1 MKSMTGYGKAKF
13 STQDL
18 DIEIEIKSVNG
29 RYLDLKINA
38 PRELNFFE
46 NQART
51 KVAQHLFRGTV
62 DLRINY
68 NDHREPPMQLDKARL
83 AKYKELVHEA
93 QSFIGSHDAIPLQY
107 ILAEPGVIQTLNN
120 LDTDSTLIHA
130 LESTLDEAINS
141 LLKGTLREGEEIKK
155 EFYKSAAKI
164 REAIEEIQQL
174 IEPFKQELFEKLKQ
188 RLDELLSKESREG
201 LEQRLVLETAIY
213 VDKYDIQEELTRL
226 DSHLDMLIQLLD
238 DSDGQEVGKKLNFI
252 LQEMQR
258 EANTLG
264 SKFSTTQS
272 FKYVLI
278 IKEEI
283 EKCREISLNV
293 S

>member
-13 STQDL
+13 SNQDL
-18 DIEIEIKSVNG
+18 DIEIEIKSING
-29 RYLDLKINA
+29 RYLDLKISA

-46 NQART
+46 NQVRN

-68 NDHREPPMQLDKARL
+68 SDHREPPIHLDKARL
-83 AKYKELVHEA
+83 AKYKELIHEA
-93 QSFIGSHDAIPLQY
+93 QSFMGVQDDIPLQY

-120 LDTDSTLIHA
+120 LDTDNTLINA
-130 LESTLDEAINS
+130 LESTLNEAINS
-141 LLKGTLREGEEIKK
+141 LLKVTLREGNEIKK
-155 EFYKSAAKI
+155 EFYKSAVKI
-164 REAIEEIQQL
+164 HEATTEIQKL
-174 IEPFKQELFEKLKQ
+174 IDPFKQELFEKLKQ

-226 DSHLDMLIQLLD
+226 SSHLDMLTQLLD
-238 DSDGQEVGKKLNFI
+238 DSDGKEVGKKLNFI

-272 FKYVLI
+272 FKYILV

>member
-1 MKSMTGYGKAKF
+1 MTGYGKAKL
-13 STQDL
+13 SNQDL

-38 PRELNFFE
+38 PRELNFYE
-46 NQART
+46 NQVRT
-51 KVAQHLFRGTV
+51 KIAQHLFRGTI

-68 NDHREPPMQLDKARL
+68 VDHREPPMQLDKVRL
-83 AKYKELVHEA
+83 AKYKELIQEA
-93 QSFIGSHDAIPLQY
+93 QNFLGTQDMIPLQY
-107 ILAEPGVIQTLNN
+107 ILAEPGVVQTLNN
-120 LDTDSTLIHA
+120 LDTDSILIDA
-130 LESTLDEAINS
+130 LEYTLYEAIKS
-141 LLKGTLREGEEIKK
+141 LLAVTKREGEEIKK
-155 EFYKSAAKI
+155 EFHKSAAKI
-164 REAIEEIQQL
+164 REALTEVQQL
-174 IEPFKQELFEKLKQ
+174 IEPYKQELFEKLKQ
-188 RLDELLSKESREG
+188 RLEELLSKESRED

-226 DSHLDMLIQLLD
+226 NSHLDTLTQLLD
-238 DSDGQEVGKKLNFI
+238 DSEGQEVGKKLNFI

-272 FKYVLI
+272 FKHILT

>member
-1 MKSMTGYGKAKF
+1 MKSMTGYGKAKL
-13 STQDL
+13 SNQDL

-38 PRELNFFE
+38 PRELNFYE
-46 NQART
+46 NQVRT
-51 KVAQHLFRGTV
+51 KIAQRLFRGTI

-68 NDHREPPMQLDKARL
+68 VDHREPPMQLDKVRL
-83 AKYKELVHEA
+83 AKYKELIQEA
-93 QSFIGSHDAIPLQY
+93 QQSLGTQDAIPLQY
-107 ILAEPGVIQTLNN
+107 ILAEPGVVQTLNN
-120 LDTDSTLIHA
+120 LDTDSILIDA
-130 LESTLDEAINS
+130 LEYTLDEAIKS
-141 LLKGTLREGEEIKK
+141 LLSVTKREGEEIKK

-164 REAIEEIQQL
+164 REALTEVQQL
-174 IEPFKQELFEKLKQ
+174 IEPYKQELFEKLKQ
-188 RLDELLSKESREG
+188 RLEELLSKESRED

-226 DSHLDMLIQLLD
+226 NSHLDTLTQLLD
-238 DSDGQEVGKKLNFI
+238 DSEGQEVGKKLNFI

-272 FKYVLI
+272 FKHILT

>member
-1 MKSMTGYGKAKF
+1 MKSMTGYGKAKL
-13 STQDL
+13 SNQDL

-38 PRELNFFE
+38 PRELNFYE
-46 NQART
+46 NQVRT
-51 KVAQHLFRGTV
+51 KIAQRLFRGTI

-68 NDHREPPMQLDKARL
+68 IDHREPPMQLDKVRL
-83 AKYKELVHEA
+83 AKYKELIQEA
-93 QSFIGSHDAIPLQY
+93 QNFLGTQDMIPLQY
-107 ILAEPGVIQTLNN
+107 ILAEPGVVQTLNN
-120 LDTDSTLIHA
+120 LDTDSILIDA
-130 LESTLDEAINS
+130 LEYTLYEAIKS
-141 LLKGTLREGEEIKK
+141 LLAVTKREGEEIKK

-164 REAIEEIQQL
+164 REALTEIQQL
-174 IEPFKQELFEKLKQ
+174 IEPYKQELFEKLKQ
-188 RLDELLSKESREG
+188 RLEELLSKESREG

-213 VDKYDIQEELTRL
+213 VDKYDIQEEITRL
-226 DSHLDMLIQLLD
+226 YSHLDTLTLLLD
-238 DSDGQEVGKKLNFI
+238 DSEGQEVGKKLNFI

-272 FKYVLI
+272 FKHILT

>member
-1 MKSMTGYGKAKF
+1 MTGYGKAKF
-13 STQDL
+13 SNQEL

-46 NQART
+46 NQVRA
-51 KVAQHLFRGTV
+51 KIAQHLYRGTV

-68 NDHREPPMQLDKARL
+68 VDHREPPMQLDKVRL
-83 AKYKELVHEA
+83 AKYKELIQEA
-93 QSFIGSHDAIPLQY
+93 QRFLGTQDDIPVQY

-120 LDTDSTLIHA
+120 LDTDSTLIHT
-130 LESTLDEAINS
+130 LESTLDEAIES
-141 LLKGTLREGEEIKK
+141 LLQGAKREGNEIKK

-164 REAIEEIQQL
+164 REASAEIQQL

-201 LEQRLVLETAIY
+201 LEQRLVVETAIY

-226 DSHLDMLIQLLD
+226 DSHLDTLVQLLD
-238 DSDGQEVGKKLNFI
+238 ESDGQEVGKKLNFI

-272 FKYVLI
+272 FKYILV

>member
-13 STQDL
+13 SNRDL

-29 RYLDLKINA
+29 RYLDLRINA

-46 NQART
+46 NQVRA
-51 KVAQHLFRGTV
+51 KIAQHLFRGTI

-68 NDHREPPMQLDKARL
+68 IDHREPPLQLDKVRL
-83 AKYKELVHEA
+83 AKYKELIQEA
-93 QSFIGSHDAIPLQY
+93 QSFFGTEDDIPLQY

-120 LDTDSTLIHA
+120 LDTDATLIQA
-130 LESTLDEAINS
+130 LETTLDDAINS
-141 LLKGTLREGEEIKK
+141 LLKETLREGEEIKK
-155 EFYKSAAKI
+155 EFYKSEVKI
-164 REAIEEIQQL
+164 RDALDEVQLL
-174 IEPFKQELFEKLKQ
+174 IEPYKQELYDKLKQ
-188 RLDELLSKESREG
+188 RLEELLSKESREV

-226 DSHLDMLIQLLD
+226 DSHLDTLTQLLD
-238 DSDGQEVGKKLNFI
+238 NSNGQEVGKKLNFV

-272 FKYVLI
+272 FKYILI

-283 EKCREISLNV
+283 EKCREIGLNV